1 MRSMTD
7 SGFKTF
13 NDFLVS
19 VTKGLKDRGIL
30 RSEWMA
36 ALAVSMG
43 MDVVQGKEFQF
54 AISTLWRRDDWLDE
68 LYMLTSSD
76 QCQKLVKLIR
86 NSEMEFDEIHSVLA
100 EEGILDQEHAAY
112 LKSEIFENISFLI
125 SST

>member
-19 VTKGLKDRGIL
+19 VTTGLKDRGIL

-54 AISTLWRRDDWLDE
+54 AISSLWRGNEWLDE
-68 LYMLTSSD
+68 LYILTSSE

-86 NSEMEFDEIHSVLA
+86 NSEMEYDEIHSVLA
-100 EEGILDQEHAAY
+100 EEGILDQEHTAY
-112 LKSEIFENISFLI
+112 LKSEIFESISYLI